1 MVSLFPYISSDLLSQ
16 ALNHPTYGG
25 SPQPLVEAI
34 LAGGFNLPSEL
45 RELRAIV
52 MDHSGLGDQAEGSGT
67 TNGNSNVKKVERRNI
82 WQDEKIDFSRL
93 KIKDHSYVH
102 YNLAFLVN
110 GMTDSQRRSDCHT
123 RRSRYPKSPAR
134 LNLQISR
141 EPSYRS

>member
-16 ALNHPTYGG
+16 ALNHPTYAG

-45 RELRAIV
+45 RELRALV
-52 MDHSGLGDQAEGSGT
+52 MDHCGLGDQAEGSST
-67 TNGNSNVKKVERRNI
+67 NTNGNTRKVERRNI

-102 YNLAFLVN
+102 HNLGSLRAWAN
-110 GMTDSQRRSDCHT
+110 DKGRSD
-123 RRSRYPKSPAR
+123 RYSRWSWDPKSPKR
-134 LNLQISR
+134 LDL
-141 EPSYRS
+141 

>member
-16 ALNHPTYGG
+16 ALNHPTYAG

-45 RELRAIV
+45 RELRALV

-67 TNGNSNVKKVERRNI
+67 TNGNTKKAERRNI

-102 YNLAFLVN
+102 HNLGSLRAWAN
-110 GMTDSQRRSDCHT
+110 DKGRSDRYT
-123 RRSRYPKSPAR
+123 RRSRYSKSLAR
-134 LNLQISR
+134 LDLQISR
-141 EPSYRS
+141 ESSNRG

>member
-16 ALNHPTYGG
+16 ALNHPTYAG

-45 RELRAIV
+45 RELRALV
-52 MDHSGLGDQAEGSGT
+52 MDHSGLGDQAEGSGA
-67 TNGNSNVKKVERRNI
+67 TNGNTRKVERRNI

-102 YNLAFLVN
+102 PTLDTV
-110 GMTDSQRRSDCHT
+110 
-123 RRSRYPKSPAR
+123 
-134 LNLQISR
+134 
-141 EPSYRS
+141 

>member
-16 ALNHPTYGG
+16 ALNHPTYAG

-45 RELRAIV
+45 RELRALV

-67 TNGNSNVKKVERRNI
+67 NANGNSNVKKSERRNI

-102 YNLAFLVN
+102 HTLASLV
-110 GMTDSQRRSDCHT
+110 
-123 RRSRYPKSPAR
+123 
-134 LNLQISR
+134 
-141 EPSYRS
+141 

>member
-16 ALNHPTYGG
+16 ALNHPTYAG

-45 RELRAIV
+45 RELRALV

-67 TNGNSNVKKVERRNI
+67 TNGNTKKAERRNI

-102 YNLAFLVN
+102 PTLASV
-110 GMTDSQRRSDCHT
+110 
-123 RRSRYPKSPAR
+123 
-134 LNLQISR
+134 
-141 EPSYRS
+141 